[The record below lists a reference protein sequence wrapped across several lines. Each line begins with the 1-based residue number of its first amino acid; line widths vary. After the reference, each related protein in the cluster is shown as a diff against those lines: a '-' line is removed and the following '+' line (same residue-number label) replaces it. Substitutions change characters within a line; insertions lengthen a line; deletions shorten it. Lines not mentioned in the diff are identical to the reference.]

1 MTPSKI
7 FLYFLLSFIGGIFI
21 CSFFKVPQL
30 IIYELFILGAFYS
43 ILFFLPPHQ
52 KVGGGGRRKAIII
65 FGICLIILASGILRT
80 EIAKLHEAG
89 PREVSYYTYYEAE
102 SSKIP
107 IIQEKLSA
115 FKQKLREVVYQNLS
129 PPQSSILAAIVLG
142 DKQKISSEW
151 KEKLNIAGVRHITAI
166 SGMHIVILSGIL
178 IWLAIVLGLYR
189 GQAFWFAA
197 ILLWLFILM
206 TGAQPSAIRAGIMG
220 LTFLVCQKIGRQKA
234 ALNTLILAAA
244 IMLIVNPLLLR
255 HSVGFQL
262 SFLATLGIIYLM
274 PFFQSLFRRIKL
286 FKTFNLSNLLGM
298 TFSAQVFTLP
308 MLIFNFGYLSLV
320 SPITNVLIVPL
331 LPYLMV
337 SGFVFLLGGIIWQ
350 PLGWILSFPVWLLL
364 TYLTSIVS
372 FFSQIPWASLTFQI
386 SWLWLPV
393 CYLILFLLVWRLTQ
407 KEKLKF
413 LKY

>member
-52 KVGGGGRRKAIII
+52 KVGGGGRQKAIVI

-80 EIAKLHEAG
+80 QTVKPAEDSPL
-89 PREVSYYTYYEAE
+89 STYYFEE
-102 SSKIP
+102 EKVETSLIE
-107 IIQEKLSA
+107 QKLSA

-178 IWLAIVLGLYR
+178 IWLGIFLGLYR
-189 GQAFWFAA
+189 GQAFWFAV

-220 LTFLVCQKIGRQKA
+220 STFLLCQKIGRQKA

-244 IMLIVNPLLLR
+244 IMLIVSPLLLR

-274 PFFQSLFRRIKL
+274 PFFQNLFQKIKFL
-286 FKTFNLSNLLGM
+286 KTFNLSNLLGM

-413 LKY
+413 LSY

>member
-1 MTPSKI
+1 MSPSKI

-21 CSFFKVPQL
+21 ASFFNVPQL
-30 IIYELFILGAFYS
+30 IIYELFILGAFYG
-43 ILFFLPPHQ
+43 ILFFKQ
-52 KVGGGGRRKAIII
+52 KAIIV
-65 FGICLIILASGILRT
+65 FGICLMILASGILRT
-80 EIAKLHEAG
+80 QIVKPEEDS
-89 PREVSYYTYYEAE
+89 PPPFSYQTEE
-102 SSKIP
+102 TRIP
-107 IIQEKLSA
+107 IIGEKLAA
-115 FKQKLREVVYQNLS
+115 FKEKLREVVYQNLS

-178 IWLAIVLGLYR
+178 IWLGIALGLYR
-189 GQAFWFAA
+189 GQAFWFAL

-206 TGAQPSAIRAGIMG
+206 TGVQPSAIRAGIMG
-220 LTFLVCQKIGRQKA
+220 STFLFCQKIGRQKA

-244 IMLIVNPLLLR
+244 AMLVFNPLLLR
-255 HSVGFQL
+255 DSLGFQL

-274 PFFQSLFRRIKL
+274 PFFQSLFQRIKFL
-286 FKTFNLSNLLGM
+286 KIFNLSNLLGM
-298 TFSAQVFTLP
+298 SFSAQVFTLP
-308 MLIFNFGYLSLV
+308 ILIFNFGYFSLV
-320 SPITNVLIVPL
+320 SPITNVLIVPF

-337 SGFVFLLGGIIWQ
+337 SGFVFLLGGIISQ
-350 PLGWILSFPVWLLL
+350 PLGFVLSFPVWLLL
-364 TYLTSIVS
+364 TYLTSIVN

-386 SWLWLPV
+386 SWFWLLV

>member
-21 CSFFKVPQL
+21 ASFFKVPQL
-30 IIYELFILGAFYS
+30 IIYELFILGGFYS
-43 ILFFLPPHQ
+43 GIVLIWSKNLLF
-52 KVGGGGRRKAIII
+52 KKIVIV
-65 FGICLIILASGILRT
+65 FGICLIILASGVLIT
-80 EIAKLHEAG
+80 QTAKPAEDS
-89 PREVSYYTYYEAE
+89 PPQPSYELFT
-102 SSKIP
+102 
-107 IIQEKLSA
+107 
-115 FKQKLREVVYQNLS
+115 FKEKLREVVYQNLS

-151 KEKLNIAGVRHITAI
+151 KEKLNVAGVRHITAI

-178 IWLAIVLGLYR
+178 IWLGIALGLYR
-189 GQAFWFAA
+189 GQAFWFAL

-206 TGAQPSAIRAGIMG
+206 TGVQPSAIRAGIMG
-220 LTFLVCQKIGRQKA
+220 STFLFCQKIGRQKA

-244 IMLIVNPLLLR
+244 VMLAFNPLLLKD
-255 HSVGFQL
+255 SVGFQL

-274 PFFQSLFRRIKL
+274 PFFQSLFQRIKFL
-286 FKTFNLSNLLGM
+286 KTFNLSNLLGM
-298 TFSAQVFTLP
+298 SFSAQVFTLP
-308 MLIFNFGYLSLV
+308 ILIFNFGYVSLV
-320 SPITNVLIVPL
+320 SPITNVLIVPF

-337 SGFVFLLGGIIWQ
+337 SGFVFLLGGIISQ
-350 PLGWILSFPVWLLL
+350 PLGFVLSFPVWLLL
-364 TYLTSIVS
+364 TYLTSIVN

-386 SWLWLPV
+386 SWLWLPL
-393 CYLILFLLVWRLTQ
+393 CYLVLGFFIWRLTQ